1 MRRHNK
7 TRGWLLALL
16 VLAAIPALADEINHP
31 AVDGV
36 MGLES
41 EDGEGWLAIGVSIP
55 EGYALSGILWY
66 NNDGLV
72 VYPSVS
78 VGTGHPDGPG
88 ALAEMTEVAEQV
100 SGGSSAWSTMT
111 FSQPV
116 GASLGRLYLVLE
128 LPSSVAFTAEG
139 EGGGPAVGFCAG
151 GLGTDG
157 WVSGDGEFW
166 MPLHEESDL
175 AVMPVLIPLEDG
187 MLVKSLDG
195 ASDHDLPSVTKPYL
209 AASPNPFNP
218 VTEIRFGLT
227 RASDV
232 HLDIYNLRG
241 ARVVRLVNDAMQAGH
256 HVVPWTGVD
265 GAGRKVASGVYFARL
280 VAGDITFNQKLM
292 LVK

>member
-1 MRRHNK
+1 MRRQDM
-7 TRGWLLALL
+7 TRGSLLALL
-16 VLAAIPALADEINHP
+16 VLASIPALADEITHP

-41 EDGEGWLAIGVSIP
+41 EDGGGWLAIGVAVP
-55 EGYALSGILWY
+55 EGYALGGILWY

-72 VYPSVS
+72 VYPSVF

-88 ALAEMTEVAEQV
+88 SLTDMEVVAEQV
-100 SGGSSAWSTMT
+100 AGGSSAWSTMT
-111 FSQPV
+111 FSQPI
-116 GASLGRLYLVLE
+116 GASLGRLYVVLE
-128 LPSSVAFTAEG
+128 FPASAHFTAEG

-157 WVSGDGEFW
+157 WVSGDGELW
-166 MPLHEESDL
+166 MPLHEESDF

-187 MLVKSLDG
+187 MLVKSLEG
-195 ASDHDLPSVTKPYL
+195 EHDHDLPPVTKPYL
-209 AASPNPFNP
+209 AAGPNPFNP

-227 RASDV
+227 HASDV
-232 HLDIYNLRG
+232 RLDIYNLRG
-241 ARVVRLVNDAMQAGH
+241 ARVIRLVSEAMQAGH

-265 GAGRKVASGVYFARL
+265 GGGRKVASGVYFARL
-280 VAGDITFNQKLM
+280 VAGDVTFNQKLM

>member
-1 MRRHNK
+1 M
-7 TRGWLLALL
+7 TWGWLLALL
-16 VLAAIPALADEINHP
+16 VLASIPTLADEITYP

-41 EDGEGWLAIGVSIP
+41 EDGDGWLAISVAIP
-55 EGYALSGILWY
+55 ENHALEGILWY
-66 NNDGLV
+66 SNDGLV
-72 VYPSVS
+72 VYPTVS
-78 VGTGHPDGPG
+78 VGTGHVDGPG
-88 ALAEMTEVAEQV
+88 SLTEMAVVAELV
-100 SGGSSAWSTMT
+100 AGGSSAWSTMT
-111 FSQPV
+111 FSQPI
-116 GASLGRLYLVLE
+116 GASLGRLYVVLAF
-128 LPSSVAFTAEG
+128 PASAVFTAEG

-166 MPLHEESDL
+166 MPLHEESDF

-187 MLVKSLDG
+187 MQVKSMDG
-195 ASDHDLPSVTKPYL
+195 DPDRDLPPVTQPYL

-232 HLDIYNLRG
+232 RLDIYNLRG
-241 ARVVRLVNDAMQAGH
+241 ARVARLVSEPMQAGH

-280 VAGDITFNQKLM
+280 EAGDVTFNQKLM

>member
-1 MRRHNK
+1 MRRQDMM
-7 TRGWLLALL
+7 RGWLLAA
-16 VLAAIPALADEINHP
+16 LALTSTPAQADEITHP

-41 EDGEGWLAIGVSIP
+41 EDGGGWLAISVSAP

-66 NNDGLV
+66 NNDGMV

-88 ALAEMTEVAEQV
+88 SLTEMTMVAEQV
-100 SGGSSAWSTMT
+100 AGGSSAWSTMT
-111 FSQPV
+111 FSQPI
-116 GASLGRLYLVLE
+116 GASLGRLYVTLE
-128 LPSSVAFTAEG
+128 FPASVAFTAEG

-157 WVSGDGEFW
+157 WVSGDGESW
-166 MPLHEESDL
+166 MPLHQESDF
-175 AVMPVLIPLEDG
+175 AVMPVLVPIEDG
-187 MLVKSLDG
+187 MEIKRMDG
-195 ASDHDLPSVTKPYL
+195 NQDLALPPVAQPYL

-227 RASDV
+227 RASEV
-232 HLDIYNLRG
+232 RLDIYNLRG
-241 ARVVRLVNDAMQAGH
+241 ARMVRLVSEAMEAGH
-256 HVVPWTGVD
+256 HVVAWTGVD
-265 GAGRKVASGVYFARL
+265 GAGRRVASGTYFARL
-280 VAGDITFNQKLM
+280 VAGDVTFTHKLM